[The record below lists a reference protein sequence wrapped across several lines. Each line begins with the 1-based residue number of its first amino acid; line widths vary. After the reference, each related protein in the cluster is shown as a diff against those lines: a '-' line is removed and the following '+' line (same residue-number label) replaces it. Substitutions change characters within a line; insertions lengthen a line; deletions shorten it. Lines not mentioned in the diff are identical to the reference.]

1 MHALLKTYFGYD
13 RFLPLQEEIISN
25 VLAGN
30 NSLVLMPTGGGKSL
44 CYQLPALKLDGLAL
58 VVSPLIALM
67 KDQVDALR
75 ANGLPAAFIN
85 STLSSAEIDRVQ
97 KEAQG
102 GRLKLLYLAPERIA
116 APSFRDFLRTLKMS
130 LIAIDEA
137 HCISEWGHDFRP
149 AYRNLK
155 ILRAEFPQAPLIA
168 LTATATQQVRADII
182 AQLDLEGA
190 KIFSISFDRPNLT
203 YLIRPKKGAFDHLVA
218 LLKKHENES
227 TIIYCFARKD
237 TENITA
243 DLRAEGFRALP
254 YHAGLENDVRRETQE
269 KFIRDEVPIV
279 VATIAF
285 GMGINKP
292 DIRLIAHMSLP
303 KTLEGYYQET
313 GRAGRD
319 GLPAECVL
327 FYSPGDRVKQ
337 EYFIG
342 QVADEAER
350 KNAREKLA
358 AAVDF
363 CELPT
368 CRRRILLGYFGEE
381 LKPRTA
387 SSNPASAGTDETFNC
402 GGCDICLAVK
412 EEFDATEITQKILS
426 VVLRTG
432 ERFGLNYVLD
442 VLRGASRAKIR
453 ERGHHQLSVFAIADD
468 FNADELQQIARHLLV
483 RGLLA
488 KNPGDYPTLRVTPA
502 GRNFLRQRE
511 KITLQKPQADTEVR
525 AVKVETADFDK
536 SLFEKLRT
544 LRKAIADEKG
554 VSAFIIF
561 TDASLRQM
569 AHYLP
574 SDDDNFVRITGVS
587 DKKLAQFGARFL
599 EVIKAHVHEHG
610 LDPRTVPG
618 RNRKKERAVKR
629 TGSTYDETRH
639 LVAQKLPLAAI
650 AEQRGVTVTT
660 IITHLEKLA
669 GEGVNMDIEYLKPAA
684 EKLAR
689 IKAAFQKSTGG
700 ATLKPV
706 HKILGG
712 KLSYAELRLARIFL
726 EGES

>member
-1 MHALLKTYFGYD
+1 MRTLLKTYFGYD
-13 RFLPLQEEIISN
+13 RFLPLQEEIIAN

-30 NSLVLMPTGGGKSL
+30 DSLALMPTGGGKSL

-85 STLSSAEIDRVQ
+85 STLSFAEISRVQ
-97 KEAQG
+97 KEARD
-102 GRLKLLYLAPERIA
+102 GRLKILYLAPERIA
-116 APSFRDFLRTLKMS
+116 MPSFRDFLLTLEIS

-155 ILRAEFPQAPLIA
+155 LLCAEFPKAPLIA

-190 KIFSISFDRPNLT
+190 KIFSASFDRPNLA
-203 YLIRPKKGAFDHLVA
+203 YHIRPKKGAFDKLVA
-218 LLKKHENES
+218 LLKKHANKPA
-227 TIIYCFARKD
+227 IIYCFARKD
-237 TENITA
+237 TENIAA

-254 YHAGLENDVRRETQE
+254 YHAGLENDARRVTQE
-269 KFIRDEVPIV
+269 KFIRDEVSIV

-285 GMGINKP
+285 GMGIDKP
-292 DIRLIAHMSLP
+292 DVRLIVHMDLP

-342 QVADEAER
+342 QITDETER
-350 KNAREKLA
+350 ENARKKLA

-368 CRRRILLGYFGEE
+368 CRRRTLLGYFGEE
-381 LKPRTA
+381 LKPRAA
-387 SSNPASAGTDETFNC
+387 SSNPAADGTDDIFNC
-402 GGCDICLAVK
+402 GGCDICLAVE
-412 EEFDATEITQKILS
+412 EEFDATEIARKILS
-426 VVLRTG
+426 AVVRTG

-453 ERGHHQLSVFAIADD
+453 ERGHHQLPVFGIVDD
-468 FNADELQQIARHLLV
+468 FNTDELQQIARHLQA

-488 KNPGDYPTLRVTPA
+488 KNPGDYPTLCVTPA
-502 GRNFLRQRE
+502 GRNFLQQRE
-511 KITLQKPQADTEVR
+511 KIALRKPRADTEIR
-525 AVKVETADFDK
+525 AVKVETSDFDK
-536 SLFEKLRT
+536 DLFEKLRA
-544 LRKAIADEKG
+544 LRKAIADEKS

-574 SDDDNFVRITGVS
+574 PDDDNFIRIAGVS

-599 EVIKAHVHEHG
+599 DAIKTHVRERG
-610 LDPRTVPG
+610 LNPRTVPG
-618 RNRKKERAVKR
+618 RSRKKERTVKR
-629 TGSTYDETRH
+629 TGSTYDETRK
-639 LVAQKLPLAAI
+639 LVAQKTPLATI
-650 AEQRGVTVTT
+650 AERRGVAVTT
-660 IITHLEKLA
+660 IIAHLEKLA
-669 GEGVNMDIEYLKPAA
+669 DEGVNMDIEYLKPPA
-684 EKLAR
+684 EQLAQ

-700 ATLKPV
+700 AALKPA
-706 HKILGG
+706 HTILGG

-726 EGES
+726 EKER